1 MKISI
6 DLNTMTL
13 GELEF
18 FEEESGLTID
28 DLAAGKSSSKAVIA
42 LITIQERR
50 ENPRFSMDDARKL
63 PISDIE
69 VSVADPTPP
78 KPRAKPKTAS

>member
-1 MKISI
+1 MNITI
-6 DLNTMTL
+6 DLNTLTL

-28 DLAAGKSSSKAVIA
+28 DLAAGKSSTKAVIA

-50 ENPRFSMDDARKL
+50 GNPKFTTEDARKL
-63 PISDIE
+63 PISDIQ
-69 VSVADPTPP
+69 VGVVDPTPP
-78 KPRAKPKTAS
+78 KPRAKPKAAS